1 MPTRT
6 NVDFAKRIFRE
17 RLGNPYVYGG
27 VFSPT
32 NTDQGCDCSA
42 LVAHELN
49 AVLFGAAMTWQRVDP
64 TQGNAWITTESWRPI
79 EVGDRG
85 PFGTIT
91 AASAAAIPAD
101 AVVKIALH
109 HGPGGGA
116 NSHMNC
122 TVDGVLMESSGD
134 HGVCT
139 TGTGAIPLSSS
150 YWNDWAYLPGP
161 IDGGGTGGFPMALS
175 DKEQRDLYDEIM
187 KRGPSR
193 SFMAADG
200 KPIETLLGFIYNSD
214 GNDHT
219 DAMTRAYLFDVP
231 LAVEAVEKIARDGVA
246 PDSWAGKQAW
256 LREFGQEYCKGLVR
270 FKARFNKLLD
280 GGGTVVNNAV
290 LAGGCAL
297 GGNACGLVA
306 GPK

>member
-1 MPTRT
+1 MPVTRA
-6 NVDFAKRIFRE
+6 NVDFAKRIFRD

-32 NTDQGCDCSA
+32 NVRQGCDCSA

-49 AVLFGAAMTWQRVDP
+49 AVLYGSAMKWQRVDP
-64 TQGNAWITTESWRPI
+64 ATGGWITTESWRPI
-79 EVGDRG
+79 EVGQRG

-139 TGTGAIPLSSS
+139 TGSGAIPLNSS

-161 IDGGGTGGFPMALS
+161 IGASAPSGGAVNADSELTKLFA
-175 DKEQRDLYDEIM
+175 
-187 KRGPSR
+187 SR
-193 SFMAADG
+193 SPYRTDDKPFETLAGFVLNVDRMLHMQLVESAALRGERWAIDLVRKVADG
-200 KPIETLLGFIYNSD
+200 RDDHAGSWLWYPD
-214 GNDHT
+214 GQGKRQKDTWAAEH
-219 DAMTRAYLFDVP
+219 
-231 LAVEAVEKIARDGVA
+231 AR
-246 PDSWAGKQAW
+246 
-256 LREFGQEYCKGLVR
+256 
-270 FKARFNKLLD
+270 
-280 GGGTVVNNAV
+280 AV
-290 LAGGCAL
+290 LSQ
-297 GGNACGLVA
+297 VDQR
-306 GPK
+306 